1 MDTLPQA
8 RAAYFRK
15 LATEARAGAA
25 NMVDYGARQTLMQA
39 ASMWDLIAERT
50 QERSSKIV
58 SQLGRSTEQ
67 VRVLSIA
74 RPPNLRSRRL
84 WIAVLSLAKLLQGQ
98 QHR

>member
-1 MDTLPQA
+1 MDTLLQD

-25 NMVDYGARQTLMQA
+25 NMVDYGARQTLMQS

-50 QERSSKIV
+50 QERSSNRV
-58 SQLGRSTEQ
+58 SQIGRSTEQ
-67 VRVLSIA
+67 VRALSIA
-74 RPPNLRSRRL
+74 IPPNLRSRRL

>member
-50 QERSSKIV
+50 QERSSK
-58 SQLGRSTEQ
+58 Q
-67 VRVLSIA
+67 
-74 RPPNLRSRRL
+74 RL
-84 WIAVLSLAKLLQGQ
+84 ATWTFHGAGASAVNCQTAQPTVQATLDRCPQPRELLQGQ